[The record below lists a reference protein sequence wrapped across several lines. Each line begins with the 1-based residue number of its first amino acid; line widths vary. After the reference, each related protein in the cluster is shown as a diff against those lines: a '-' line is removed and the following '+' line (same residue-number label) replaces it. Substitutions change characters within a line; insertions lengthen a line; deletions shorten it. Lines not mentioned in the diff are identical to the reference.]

1 MLLEIKNSKIDKF
14 AQKANY
20 LHGFWI
26 FMKVFLSIDEAARCR
41 RRLWSNTTRY
51 NPHRSLARLDG
62 AYRNGKVV
70 NTMERKM
77 TEGQYHKDVAQ
88 KLNDSAALGGRKV
101 KVTRSSPWSGSKV
114 DKIEERAVDTNS
126 GNRYRY
132 VTKYTFPEP
141 KTRKS
146 VKRK

>member
-1 MLLEIKNSKIDKF
+1 MKIF
-14 AQKANY
+14 AK
-20 LHGFWI
+20 
-26 FMKVFLSIDEAARCR
+26 KKTEV
-41 RRLWSNTTRY
+41 
-51 NPHRSLARLDG
+51 
-62 AYRNGKVV
+62 YRNGKLV

-88 KLNDSAALGGRKV
+88 KLIDSATLGGRKA

-114 DKIEERAVDTNS
+114 DKIEERAVDTSS

-141 KTRKS
+141 KARKS
-146 VKRK
+146 AKRK

>member
-1 MLLEIKNSKIDKF
+1 M
-14 AQKANY
+14 
-20 LHGFWI
+20 G
-26 FMKVFLSIDEAARCR
+26 V
-41 RRLWSNTTRY
+41 
-51 NPHRSLARLDG
+51 
-62 AYRNGKVV
+62 YRNGKVV

-88 KLNDSAALGGRKV
+88 RLNDSATLGGRKA
-101 KVTRSSPWSGSKV
+101 KVTRSLPWSGSKV

-141 KTRKS
+141 KAMKS

>member
-1 MLLEIKNSKIDKF
+1 MPLDIKNSKIDKF
-14 AQKANY
+14 VQKANY
-20 LHGFWI
+20 LHDFWV

-51 NPHRSLARLDG
+51 IPHRSLARLDG
-62 AYRNGKVV
+62 VYRNGKVV
-70 NTMERKM
+70 NTLERKM
-77 TEGQYHKDVAQ
+77 IEGQYHKDVAQ
-88 KLNDSAALGGRKV
+88 KLNDSAALGGRKA
-101 KVTRSSPWSGSKV
+101 KVTRSPPWSGSKV
-114 DKIEERAVDTNS
+114 DKIEEHAVDTNS

-132 VTKYTFPEP
+132 VTKCTFPEP